1 MSKSG
6 PIDLA
11 REDIWGHVTIRDSI
25 TREVLMDSDNSI
37 HFENFSVALARSIS
51 GQSAGFINSIAF
63 GNGGSMVD
71 GVGAITYLP
80 PNVTGTT
87 ATLYSQT
94 YQKTGLYTSE
104 SGTSGYDPDNTIEIQ
119 HMGGTTY
126 TDIIII
132 ATLDYGEPSGQDA
145 VDNGGSNGTY
155 VFDEL
160 GLITV
165 DNHLLTH
172 VIFNPIQKSLNRK
185 IEIEYTVRITMV

>member
-6 PIDLA
+6 PIDYSKQK
-11 REDIWGHVTIRDSI
+11 IWGHVCMRDSI
-25 TREVLMDSDNSI
+25 TKEILLDMDNSI
-37 HFENFSVALARSIS
+37 HFENFSVALARSIA
-51 GQSAGFINSIAF
+51 GQSAGFINSIAY

-94 YQKTGLYTSE
+94 YEKTGLYTSE
-104 SGTSGYDPDNTIEIQ
+104 EGTSGYDPENTIEIK

-126 TDIIII
+126 TDMIIIS
-132 ATLDYGEPSGQDA
+132 TLDYGEPSGQDA

-160 GLITV
+160 GLV
-165 DNHLLTH
+165 SSDGHLLSH

-185 IEIEYTVRITMV
+185 IEIEYTVRITMI